1 MALPDEHMNGP
12 IWCYGVI
19 YYHIVPLAED
29 MKLEVKQEP
38 RVIGNLKDFITCIRV
53 KQCDLKDKIL
63 GV

>member
-38 RVIGNLKDFITCIRV
+38 RVIRV